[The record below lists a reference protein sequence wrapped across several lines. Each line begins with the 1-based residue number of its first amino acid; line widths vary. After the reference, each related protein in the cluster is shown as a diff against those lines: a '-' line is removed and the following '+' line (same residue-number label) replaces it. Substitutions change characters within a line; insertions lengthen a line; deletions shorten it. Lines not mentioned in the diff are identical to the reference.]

1 MWKRTHSKLYTEVT
15 KEAVWR
21 VLTDVNN
28 WATWHG
34 DLDSCI
40 MEGSFKVGNHFML
53 KPKGMSA
60 VKIVLTDV
68 QPEKQFTDCTSFF
81 GAKMPHTFVLEETP
95 EGLRITSTLVVTGI
109 LSWVWIKL
117 VAQHVADSVSEEMD
131 TLIALVRNKHV

>member
-1 MWKRTHSKLYTEVT
+1 MWRVTHSKLYQGVKRED
-15 KEAVWR
+15 VWR

-34 DLDSCI
+34 DLDFCT

-60 VKIVLTDV
+60 VKIVLTDI
-68 QPEKQFTDCTSFF
+68 QPGKEFTDCTSFF
-81 GAKMPHTFVLEETP
+81 GAKMCDTHAMEETS
-95 EGLRITSTLVVTGI
+95 EGLLLTNTVVVTGW

-117 VAQHVADSVSEEMD
+117 VVQHVADSKPEETD
-131 TLIALVRNKHV
+131 ALIALVRSKHV

>member
-1 MWKRTHSKLYTEVT
+1 MWRVTHSKVYQGVK
-15 KEAVWR
+15 KEDVWR

-40 MEGSFKVGNHFML
+40 MEGPFKVGNHFML

-68 QPEKQFTDCTSFF
+68 QPGKQFTDCTSFF
-81 GAKMPHTFVLEETP
+81 GAKMPHTFLLEETP
-95 EGLRITSTLVVTGI
+95 EGLRISSALSVTGI

-117 VAQHVADSVSEEMD
+117 VAQHVADSALEEMD
-131 TLIALVRNKHV
+131 AAAALARNKHV